1 MDGEASFCTMG
12 TSSSNLML
20 VWMAAAAAAINLNF
34 NLEIEKIPCV
44 PNLANSHF
52 LDYFFIG
59 YILTN

>member
-1 MDGEASFCTMG
+1 VDGEASFCTME

-20 VWMAAAAAAINLNF
+20 VWMAAAAAAINFNF
-34 NLEIEKIPCV
+34 NFWKLKKFLSV

-59 YILTN
+59 YILI